1 MYSEGHAF
9 MQRLQVEKEAKENR
23 QHEIDDLAK
32 ERREKA
38 NEMTPVTVERT
49 AEQIVNDE
57 VIAIKLPCLGNK
69 ARLAA
74 TYVR

>member
-1 MYSEGHAF
+1 MPCVYAAIASRE
-9 MQRLQVEKEAKENR
+9 RSKRK
-23 QHEIDDLAK
+23 HEIDDLAK
-32 ERREKA
+32 ERSEKA
-38 NEMTPVTVERT
+38 KEMTPVTVERT

>member
-1 MYSEGHAF
+1 

-49 AEQIVNDE
+49 AEQIINDE
-57 VIAIKLPCLGNK
+57 VIAIKMPCLGNK
-69 ARLAA
+69 AR
-74 TYVR
+74 

>member
-38 NEMTPVTVERT
+38 KEMTPVTVERT
-49 AEQIVNDE
+49 AEQIVNGE
-57 VIAIKLPCLGNK
+57 VIAIKLSYVGNTI
-69 ARLAA
+69 RLV
-74 TYVR
+74 TMYVR